1 MSLSRRSMGWNGH
14 CIRVFEEENLSVLW
28 RNPPWSLGGVDVLFE
43 IQTTVSF
50 GVILRV
56 VKFRRILDSV
66 ESMIRLNPWF
76 IWNPMGGMAYLFRSS
91 NESVLWLT
99 LHRQETQGFRVFYTS
114 YSIVRQISP
123 LAYSSWFVFFSDDF
137 GMVFNSPLA
146 CPPCGLRWMFG
157 WEFWEVFQR
166 PIGLILRT
174 LRFVFGTC
182 IWVFK
187 RSPFRGI
194 RDSGYQDIAWPLC
207 LS

>member
-1 MSLSRRSMGWNGH
+1 M
-14 CIRVFEEENLSVLW
+14 LW
-28 RNPPWSLGGVDVLFE
+28 S
-43 IQTTVSF
+43 
-50 GVILRV
+50 
-56 VKFRRILDSV
+56 SV
-66 ESMIRLNPWF
+66 ESLIRLNRWF

-182 IWVFK
+182 ILVFK
-187 RSPFRGI
+187 RHRSVESGIPGI
-194 RDSGYQDIAWPLC
+194 RISPDPCASRRSSCSSVITV
-207 LS
+207 

>member
-56 VKFRRILDSV
+56 VKFRRILDSI
-66 ESMIRLNPWF
+66 ESLIRLNRWF

-99 LHRQETQGFRVFYTS
+99 LHRRETQGFRVFYTS

-123 LAYSSWFVFFSDDF
+123 LAYSSWFVFFRMTLGWCLTAHWRVLHAVWGGCSDENF
-137 GMVFNSPLA
+137 GKFFNGPLA
-146 CPPCGLRWMFG
+146 
-157 WEFWEVFQR
+157 
-166 PIGLILRT
+166 
-174 LRFVFGTC
+174 
-182 IWVFK
+182 
-187 RSPFRGI
+187 
-194 RDSGYQDIAWPLC
+194 
-207 LS
+207 